1 MPVIDEGLPY
11 GQLEERSLRMLEI
24 GSAFSL
30 AETGRSLRVGHA
42 QGATPISHIERLRG
56 LSSGV
61 FRQPV
66 SAVIAADPM
75 PCQTDMARGQPQQL
89 LGNRIRKSFSPA
101 ITNTAASK

>member
-1 MPVIDEGLPY
+1 MPVIDEGSPY

-30 AETGRSLRVGHA
+30 AETGRSLRVRHA

-66 SAVIAADPM
+66 NAVIAADPM
-75 PCQTDMARGQPQQL
+75 PCQTDIG
-89 LGNRIRKSFSPA
+89 
-101 ITNTAASK
+101 

>member
-30 AETGRSLRVGHA
+30 AETGRSLRVRHA

-66 SAVIAADPM
+66 NLTASVIRNSRRLPDRRIGSKGISEGFWR
-75 PCQTDMARGQPQQL
+75 AR
-89 LGNRIRKSFSPA
+89 R
-101 ITNTAASK
+101 